1 MKALVTWLILTA
13 VAVVGIVGVV
23 DAVRGSSSDPQPAQA
38 ADSAVEASTA
48 TTALPVD
55 AVEAVV
61 TTEPVV
67 ATEPVESTESVDATV
82 TDTESAAPESLA
94 SCDTE
99 QLRLAFTV
107 WNSLAAVA
115 LRRVKGPPCHHGRAP
130 IEVTVRDQSGK
141 RVAVFGGNTG
151 TTQPADFSDG
161 FEQLVELPQMSCGP
175 EEAFLVIAAVGPYVV
190 RRTLPGAD
198 LPCNHG

>member
-13 VAVVGIVGVV
+13 VAVVVVVGVV
-23 DAVRGSSSDPQPAQA
+23 DAVRGSSSDPQAAQA

-48 TTALPVD
+48 TTALPVQP
-55 AVEAVV
+55 A
-61 TTEPVV
+61 TEPVV
-67 ATEPVESTESVDATV
+67 TTGPVASTESVDATV
-82 TDTESAAPESLA
+82 TDTVPAATESLP

-107 WNSLAAVA
+107 WDGLAAVA

-151 TTQPADFSDG
+151 TTQPADFSGG
-161 FEQLVELPQMSCGP
+161 FEQLLELPQMSCDP
-175 EEAFLVIAAVGPYVV
+175 DETFLVIAAVGPYVV
-190 RRTLPGAD
+190 RRTLAGAE

>member
-13 VAVVGIVGVV
+13 VAVVVVVGVV
-23 DAVRGSSSDPQPAQA
+23 DAVRGSSSDSRAAQA

-48 TTALPVD
+48 TTALPVA
-55 AVEAVV
+55 AVEPVV
-61 TTEPVV
+61 TTEPE
-67 ATEPVESTESVDATV
+67 ASTESVDATV
-82 TDTESAAPESLA
+82 TDTESAAPEGLP
-94 SCDTE
+94 SCHTE

-107 WNSLAAVA
+107 WDGLAAVA

-151 TTQPADFSDG
+151 TTQPADFRDG
-161 FEQLVELPQMSCGP
+161 FEQLLELPQMSCDP
-175 EEAFLVIAAVGPYVV
+175 EETFLVIAAVGPYVV
-190 RRTLPGAD
+190 RRALPGAE

>member
-13 VAVVGIVGVV
+13 VAVVVVVGVV
-23 DAVRGSSSDPQPAQA
+23 DAVRGSSSDPQAAQA

-48 TTALPVD
+48 TTALPVHP
-55 AVEAVV
+55 A
-61 TTEPVV
+61 TEPVV
-67 ATEPVESTESVDATV
+67 TTGPVASTESVDATV
-82 TDTESAAPESLA
+82 TDTVPAATESLP

-107 WNSLAAVA
+107 WDGLAAVA

-141 RVAVFGGNTG
+141 RVAVFGGG
-151 TTQPADFSDG
+151 MVTTQPVDFSGG
-161 FEQLVELPQMSCGP
+161 FEQLLELPQMSCDP
-175 EEAFLVIAAVGPYVV
+175 DETFLVIAAVGPYVV
-190 RRTLPGAD
+190 RRTLAGAE